1 MSNLELAKIFYE
13 IAELLEM
20 QDIAF
25 KPRAYEKAARTL
37 ESLEKDVKEI
47 YQEGGLKDLEVLPGI
62 GKSIAL
68 KIEEFIKTGR
78 VKDYERLKKKCPVD
92 IEALTAIEGLGA
104 KKIKVLYQKLKI
116 RNLKDLEKAAKAGQ
130 IRKLAGFGEKSEK
143 NILQGLAFVKK
154 TKGRFLL
161 GFILPTVKEIIKD
174 LESFKEVQRISPAGS
189 IRRMKETVGDID
201 ILVTSIQPEKVM
213 EFFVKRPD
221 VVKIWAKG
229 PTRSSVR
236 LKQGLDCDLRVIK
249 KESFGAALQ
258 YFTGSKDHNIAVR
271 RLAQEKG
278 LKLNE
283 YGVFRGKKRIVGKT
297 EEGVYRAI
305 GLFYI
310 EPELRT
316 NTGEIEAA
324 QRDFQGKPAGLP
336 KIIGYDDIL
345 GDLQVHT
352 KWSDG
357 SQSIEEMAKQA
368 KNLGY
373 QYIAI
378 TDHTGQLRI
387 ANGLDEKRL
396 LRQMAEID
404 KINKGFRFQVSGF
417 KILKGCEVN
426 IKNDGN
432 LDMPDEILAKLDIV
446 LAAVHSNF
454 KMDKATMTKRL
465 IRAMENP
472 HVDVIVHP
480 TGRVIMRREPYQLDF
495 EEIFKAAQKT
505 KTALEIN
512 AYPNRLDLKD
522 TDIRQAIEAGV
533 KLVINTDSHN
543 INQLHFME
551 LGISQAR
558 RGWAEKRDVLNTRPL
573 EKLLENFH

>member
-1 MSNLELAKIFYE
+1 
-13 IAELLEM
+13 
-20 QDIAF
+20 
-25 KPRAYEKAARTL
+25 
-37 ESLEKDVKEI
+37 
-47 YQEGGLKDLEVLPGI
+47 
-62 GKSIAL
+62 
-68 KIEEFIKTGR
+68 
-78 VKDYERLKKKCPVD
+78 
-92 IEALTAIEGLGA
+92 
-104 KKIKVLYQKLKI
+104 
-116 RNLKDLEKAAKAGQ
+116 
-130 IRKLAGFGEKSEK
+130 
-143 NILQGLAFVKK
+143 
-154 TKGRFLL
+154 
-161 GFILPTVKEIIKD
+161 
-174 LESFKEVQRISPAGS
+174 
-189 IRRMKETVGDID
+189 
-201 ILVTSIQPEKVM
+201 
-213 EFFVKRPD
+213 
-221 VVKIWAKG
+221 
-229 PTRSSVR
+229 
-236 LKQGLDCDLRVIK
+236 
-249 KESFGAALQ
+249 
-258 YFTGSKDHNIAVR
+258 
-271 RLAQEKG
+271 
-278 LKLNE
+278 
-283 YGVFRGKKRIVGKT
+283 
-297 EEGVYRAI
+297 
-305 GLFYI
+305 
-310 EPELRT
+310 
-316 NTGEIEAA
+316 
-324 QRDFQGKPAGLP
+324 
-336 KIIGYDDIL
+336 
-345 GDLQVHT
+345 
-352 KWSDG
+352 
-357 SQSIEEMAKQA
+357 
-368 KNLGY
+368 LGY